1 MSTEL
6 HQQIYQ
12 NMNLKETD
20 ELLAIWQRNDR
31 EAWSDE
37 AMQIVKD
44 ILTER
49 NVEIPEQTGTADDH
63 EGEDAPDDGLEEWEI
78 RLLEAENQPDF
89 YDSIEVI
96 DLKKKIN
103 LTARAVVIAY
113 ALESIVLFQ
122 WYVSMIQFYFPNF
135 RQYTLWI
142 HLISLIVA
150 VLGTAITI
158 AIAYYPLKALSNIL
172 RILMEME
179 FRSRKAL

>member
-1 MSTEL
+1 MSTVL

-12 NMNLKETD
+12 NMNLRETD
-20 ELLAIWQRNDR
+20 DLLAIWQRNDR
-31 EAWSDE
+31 EEWSDE

-49 NVEIPEQTGTADDH
+49 GVEIPEQTGATA
-63 EGEDAPDDGLEEWEI
+63 ENEEKDALDDGLDEWEI
-78 RLLEAENQPDF
+78 RLLETENQPDF
-89 YDSIEVI
+89 YDTIEVI

-103 LTARAVVIAY
+103 LTARAVVVVHV
-113 ALESIVLFQ
+113 LESIVFFK
-122 WYVSMIQFYFPNF
+122 WYVSVIQLYFPNF
-135 RQYTLWI
+135 KQYAPSI
-142 HLISLIVA
+142 YLISLIVA
-150 VLGTAITI
+150 VLSAAITI

>member
-1 MSTEL
+1 MNAEL

-31 EAWSDE
+31 EEWSDE
-37 AMQIVKD
+37 AMEIVKD

-49 NVEIPEQTGTADDH
+49 SVEIPEQTETA
-63 EGEDAPDDGLEEWEI
+63 GENEEADALDDGLDEWEI
-78 RLLEAENQPDF
+78 RLLENKNQPEF
-89 YDSIEVI
+89 YDTIEVI

-103 LTARAVVIAY
+103 ITTRAVVIIY
-113 ALESIVLFQ
+113 VLESVVLFQ
-122 WYVSMIQFYFPNF
+122 WYVGVIQFYFPNF
-135 RQYTLWI
+135 QEYAPWI
-142 HLISLIVA
+142 YLIALIVA
-150 VLGTAITI
+150 ILSVAITI
-158 AIAYYPLKALSNIL
+158 AIAYYPLKALSSIL